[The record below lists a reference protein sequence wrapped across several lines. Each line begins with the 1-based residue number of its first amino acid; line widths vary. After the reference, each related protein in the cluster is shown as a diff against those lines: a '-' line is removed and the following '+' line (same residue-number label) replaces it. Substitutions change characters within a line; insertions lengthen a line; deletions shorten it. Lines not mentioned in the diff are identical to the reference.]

1 MTHTTKHTPGP
12 WIIDNEVSE
21 DIAGQPTLGIYADGP
36 EEYGYVCGIHCG
48 PDADITEQDYVNATL
63 IAAAPAMYADLC
75 AVRDYLFELYDEGNA
90 KAGEYAASLGIT
102 IEQAEGRH
110 HE

>member
-1 MTHTTKHTPGP
+1 MTQPAKHTPGP
-12 WIIDNEVSE
+12 WNARRNHAETTESERINITAGSVLIAETHHAWIDW
-21 DIAGQPTLGIYADGP
+21 
-36 EEYGYVCGIHCG
+36 EEQE
-48 PDADITEQDYVNATL
+48 ANAHL
-63 IAAAPAMYADLC
+63 IAAAPTMYADLC

-102 IEQAEGRH
+102 IEQAEGAG